1 MRESE
6 TRLPMNGIEDEDD
19 NEDENG
25 CCGWVL
31 PARGSLTQPRSVEEP
46 SQCMREAKRGSA

>member
-31 PARGSLTQPRSVEEP
+31 PARGSLTQPRSGAEP
-46 SQCMREAKRGSA
+46 VRQISFAPN